1 MEPIITPLLLAS
13 TGIDVPDSQVT
24 PLLDYM
30 NEVLEERIGE
40 AVVDSLD
47 DTQLEHLANLQ
58 ETATDEEVQSWIND
72 TVPNL
77 TDMIQEEVDIILG
90 EAAMHQAEFSSN

>member
-1 MEPIITPLLLAS
+1 
-13 TGIDVPDSQVT
+13 
-24 PLLDYM
+24 M